1 MAQLT
6 SVPSS
11 DDIDQPASCSHHWVI
26 QPATGP
32 ESQGICQ
39 LCDEVRAFKN
49 YVEGATWGNSRRAAQ
64 SNTENSAAVVQPLPG
79 KEKDAEDAEAEAE

>member
-11 DDIDQPASCSHHWVI
+11 DDVDQPAPCSHHWEI

-39 LCDEVRAFKN
+39 LCGEVRAFKN

-64 SNTENSAAVVQPLPG
+64 SNTDSSQSVVQPLPV
-79 KEKDAEDAEAEAE
+79 KEKDDDEDAEDE